1 MLNFI
6 KNRIVILIHLFCWLI
21 LAAGLLLSHPPD
33 WGNGVP
39 PIFWFK
45 QLLLL
50 LLLVSLF
57 YLNLYLLVP
66 RYLVQKEIRGYAI
79 RVIPAVLIAVLIN
92 SLINSYFHLNSDII
106 VYDPGHRPHTF
117 PGYQQNTWNLIAFV
131 MITMVIGLGITIS
144 FIQKWNEEV
153 LLRQSLQQEK
163 VSSEL
168 AMLKAQI
175 NPHFFFNTLNNIY
188 SYTLT
193 DGDIARDA
201 ITNLSQMMRYVL
213 YDTTAEKT
221 LLSREIEF
229 VEEYIALMKLRISEK
244 TKVTFVVSE
253 PVTDLMIAP
262 MLLLP
267 FIENAFKHGTS
278 GLSEGYID
286 ITITQAQKTV
296 QLVVTNT
303 IYPKAGK
310 VNQESSG
317 IGIAN
322 TTKRLALLYP
332 GKYELSTGKINETA
346 YSAKLF
352 IWV

>member
-50 LLLVSLF
+50 FLLVSLF